1 VSGVYIWEFVTT
13 LDYEWRVFRGR
24 LPYRWTMWI
33 YSFARVTAL
42 LSTIHSFV
50 SMDVTTPINCQLW
63 VLFAVIFLCMSST
76 AASLLIVIRT
86 IAIWN
91 RNKVVIAMAMA
102 VWGTS
107 IGFHIYNI
115 TKVHF
120 AWLPVQQTCG
130 PVKFDSGVLGFI
142 PTISADMA
150 LFLII
155 LAGLFV
161 LRRQGG
167 GTFGLSRLIW
177 RQGVMWLVLGSAAE
191 VPPIIF
197 TLSKLNDPLHTL
209 FANPSLIVMV
219 IAATRMHRS
228 LVEYASG
235 STEVTREGRPMS
247 SLVFSKTKR
256 TEKAPTALERNEISM
271 HSTSNQH
278 RTRSKNDDDDSSTVI
293 SASERIQIG
302 ADLPKLDFTQASPH
316 PVQIVSI
323 SPSQSV

>member
-1 VSGVYIWEFVTT
+1 
-13 LDYEWRVFRGR
+13 
-24 LPYRWTMWI
+24 
-33 YSFARVTAL
+33 
-42 LSTIHSFV
+42 
-50 SMDVTTPINCQLW
+50 
-63 VLFAVIFLCMSST
+63 MSST